1 MTEYDLG
8 YTVGYA
14 DGLVICSPIKTNGH
28 TLEVFNR
35 VRGEYTDAIYSMTP
49 TEYQLGY
56 GLGFDQAAEEAGVP
70 VDVHDA

>member
-35 VRGEYTDAIYSMTP
+35 VRGEYLEAIQNFAP

-56 GLGFDQAAEEAGVP
+56 GLWFDQAAEEAGFPDEIVGE
-70 VDVHDA
+70 